1 MAETKNFQ
9 EQYEAACWKIVDE
22 MQEKFIDLCVD
33 DNHSAYG
40 NEMPQRQER
49 FRAHLEKLNF
59 RFYTDFLDVPQI
71 PNDADV
77 QQDQIQEIKAIDTAM
92 GQDLDE
98 IFELINGRAKDQFSA
113 SQVIINHQWDDA
125 NKRFVD

>member
-1 MAETKNFQ
+1 
-9 EQYEAACWKIVDE
+9 

-59 RFYTDFLDVPQI
+59 RFETSRLDMPEETAFNNNGAIQADQVATI
-71 PNDADV
+71 KEMDA
-77 QQDQIQEIKAIDTAM
+77 AM
-92 GQDLDE
+92 GQDLDA
-98 IFELINGRAKDQFSA
+98 INDILENAAKQ
-113 SQVIINHQWDDA
+113 
-125 NKRFVD
+125 

>member
-1 MAETKNFQ
+1 
-9 EQYEAACWKIVDE
+9 

-59 RFYTDFLDVPQI
+59 RFRTSRLDLPSETAFNNSGATIGADQVTMI
-71 PNDADV
+71 KEMDA
-77 QQDQIQEIKAIDTAM
+77 AM
-92 GQDLDE
+92 GQDLDT
-98 IFELINGRAKDQFSA
+98 INDLLENVAKQ
-113 SQVIINHQWDDA
+113 
-125 NKRFVD
+125 

>member
-1 MAETKNFQ
+1 
-9 EQYEAACWKIVDE
+9 

-59 RFYTDFLDVPQI
+59 RFETSRLDLPEETAFNNRGGEIHADQVATI
-71 PNDADV
+71 KEIDA
-77 QQDQIQEIKAIDTAM
+77 AM
-92 GQDLDE
+92 GQDLDA
-98 IFELINGRAKDQFSA
+98 INDLLENAARQ
-113 SQVIINHQWDDA
+113 
-125 NKRFVD
+125 